1 MVNAINVKKD
11 IGVNNVKIIVVLI
24 AKIIFVIKKMVNAP
38 MDVWKDMLVKNVV
51 TFVKIVK
58 ITHVMKMELVNKK
71 NVFKVFGVL
80 LAKKHA

>member
-38 MDVWKDMLVKNVV
+38 MDV
-51 TFVKIVK
+51 
-58 ITHVMKMELVNKK
+58 
-71 NVFKVFGVL
+71 
-80 LAKKHA
+80 

>member
-1 MVNAINVKKD
+1 
-11 IGVNNVKIIVVLI
+11 
-24 AKIIFVIKKMVNAP
+24 
-38 MDVWKDMLVKNVV
+38 MLVKNVV